1 MASVL
6 HLLGHNNPARA
17 LVVIEGQVAA
27 GDTVT
32 IAVVGPLTPALPP
45 GVTAFRV
52 PGDMS
57 WDALLDVIF
66 AADQVLSW

>member
-17 LVVIEGQVAA
+17 LVVMEGQVAA
-27 GDTVT
+27 GDAVTV
-32 IAVVGPLTPALPP
+32 AVVGPRAPALPP

-52 PGDMS
+52 PGDKS
-57 WDALLDVIF
+57 WEELLDAIF
-66 AADQVLSW
+66 GADQVLSW